1 MMLSPLLMLAYTPFR
16 DPMPLDTYWLLLL
29 PPLVLA
35 IALVYKTI
43 KLDDLSLLPRQA
55 TFLAGQIIAFM
66 VLAAAALWL
75 ITEIF

>member
-1 MMLSPLLMLAYTPFR
+1 MNASTLTLAYVVFR
-16 DPMPLDTYWLLLL
+16 DPLPLDTYWLLLL

-35 IALVYKTI
+35 ISLVYKTI

-55 TFLAGQIIAFM
+55 VFLTGQILAFM
-66 VLAAAALWL
+66 GMAAAALWL